1 MDLDIL
7 FLKETWL
14 RSGSVDSAFI
24 RDLTPAGY
32 SFKHKPRVA
41 KHRGGELGILFKSS
55 IGLKV
60 KGTITTMTSFKCME
74 CSFTLNN
81 MYIHGALIYR
91 VPPSQK
97 NKIPK
102 SLFIDE
108 FSKLMES
115 LSIVGG
121 KLLVLGDFN
130 IPWNKE
136 DHPEREQLHDLLSSC
151 SLTQHVEFVTH
162 LGGQTLDYVISR
174 ESDHLETSVSSGDV
188 IADHTTVLITL
199 SVSKPPI
206 VPQKVSIRKL
216 KAIDKTHFKQDMID
230 MQSNLILPDDCLTAL
245 DVLNNALRKVLN
257 KHAPIKE
264 KLISVRPKL
273 PWYNSEVLEAKREK
287 RHAERK
293 WKSAE
298 KRQDKN
304 KEMLRD
310 RFKEARNRYSYII
323 KVTKTNCYKAQVEEC
338 GDDQKKL
345 FRVVNQLLYQKQATE
360 LPSYTSALQLAELF
374 STYCINKINKIRTE
388 IEKNSHNLAA
398 ETLRHPSCGTL

>member
-1 MDLDIL
+1 MAQTIIL
-7 FLKETWL
+7 TIHQEQKRMIQITQNLSIIL
-14 RSGSVDSAFI
+14 
-24 RDLTPAGY
+24 
-32 SFKHKPRVA
+32 FKHKPRVA
-41 KHRGGELGILFKSS
+41 KHRGGGLGILFKSS

-60 KGTITTMTSFKCME
+60 KDNITTMTSFECME

-115 LSIVGG
+115 LSIIGG

-136 DHPEREQLHDLLSSC
+136 DHPEREQLYDLLSSC

-162 LGGQTLDYVISR
+162 LGGQTLDHVISR
-174 ESDHLETSVSSGDV
+174 DSDYLVTSVSSGDV

-206 VPQKVSIRKL
+206 IPQKVSIRKL
-216 KAIDKTHFKQDMID
+216 KAIDKAHFKQDMVD
-230 MQSNLILPDDCLTAL
+230 MQSDLILPNDCLTAL

-273 PWYNSEVLEAKREK
+273 PWYNTEVLEAKREK

-293 WKSAE
+293 WNLPKRE
-298 KRQDKN
+298 KTRIKRCS
-304 KEMLRD
+304 EIGLRKQETD
-310 RFKEARNRYSYII
+310 TVILSRSPRLTTI
-323 KVTKTNCYKAQVEEC
+323 KL
-338 GDDQKKL
+338 KL
-345 FRVVNQLLYQKQATE
+345 RSVVMIK
-360 LPSYTSALQLAELF
+360 
-374 STYCINKINKIRTE
+374 R
-388 IEKNSHNLAA
+388 
-398 ETLRHPSCGTL
+398 SCSE